1 MNLQTKISLTPAK
14 KQFGYTDKLL
24 LLGSCFAEKIGEKL
38 EYYKFQS
45 TGNPYGILFHP
56 LAIER
61 VLRDACGNNGFGEET
76 IFESDGVWKSFIAH
90 SRLNATSQGKVIDRL
105 KTAQSDLRVA
115 ITAASH
121 VFITLGTAWVYQ
133 HKASGLAVANCHKVP
148 QKEFVKGLLPIPEIT
163 ASLERQIALVK
174 SLNPR
179 VQIIFTVSPVRHLKD
194 GFVENNR
201 SKAHLLSAV
210 HEVCESGNA
219 SYFPAYELMMDELR
233 DYRFYASDMLH
244 PSEQAVDYIWERF
257 VDVYAF
263 AKAHK
268 TIKEVGNIQA
278 GLTHRAF
285 NTESEQHK
293 TFLGKLNL
301 RIETLQKQYSHIHF

>member
-24 LLGSCFAEKIGEKL
+24 LLGSCFAENIGEKL

-45 TGNPYGILFHP
+45 TVNPYGILFHP

-61 VLRDACGNNGFGEET
+61 VLGDACGNNGFGEDT

-148 QKEFVKGLLPIPEIT
+148 QNEFVKGLLPIPEIT

-219 SYFPAYELMMDELR
+219 SYFSAYELMMDELR

-268 TIKEVGNIQA
+268 TIKEGGNIQA